1 MPLFTTASQAFLETS
16 WRAITSQVHLFRK
29 STRRCACSLPGY
41 LRFQV
46 AKRIARSRC
55 RSSLLWVIPQS
66 PSCFILS
73 NKRSPVHRE
82 LHRLLYFLIP
92 TVTAVTRDRIGPLSN
107 HGDHGRCGHLGAA
120 IDLIGA
126 STATNEKPS
135 GREASSR

>member
-73 NKRSPVHRE
+73 NKRSPGSPRTPSPP
-82 LHRLLYFLIP
+82 LLSHSDGDGGYERP
-92 TVTAVTRDRIGPLSN
+92 DRTAQQPWRPWEMWPLGGGDRPDRRFHSN
-107 HGDHGRCGHLGAA
+107 
-120 IDLIGA
+120 
-126 STATNEKPS
+126 E
-135 GREASSR
+135 